1 MNPVKA
7 ALEVALAAARID
19 LAEARTVRADLVE
32 ENQSILLALSDA
44 ESSVASAE
52 KSVAEYVQAIT
63 TLFPEEPLPGEDP
76 EES

>member
-44 ESSVASAE
+44 ESSVSSAE